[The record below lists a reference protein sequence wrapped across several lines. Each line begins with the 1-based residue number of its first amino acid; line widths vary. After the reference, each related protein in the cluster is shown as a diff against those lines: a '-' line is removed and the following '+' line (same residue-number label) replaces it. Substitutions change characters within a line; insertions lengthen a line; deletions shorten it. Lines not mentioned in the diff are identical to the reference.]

1 MFFFIFLVGSGAHLR
16 EQKSIKKHRLRP
28 MIQREVIKA
37 NPSCSST
44 GLMDFLFSSE
54 YLAVLRR
61 WSNGM
66 GY

>member
-1 MFFFIFLVGSGAHLR
+1 MFFFIFWAGAGDHLR
-16 EQKSIKKHRLRP
+16 EQKSIKKHQLSQ